1 MKRSIIPLSAVLAMV
16 IISSGCD
23 SPTDVTN
30 QRSFETTT
38 STLARDLKPRVAAAD
53 MEALV
58 AGNTAFACD
67 LYKQLR
73 SEPDNLFISPLSISM
88 ALGMCWAGAAGS
100 TETQMSDALH
110 LSLSQQRY
118 HHAANA
124 LDLALESRG
133 SHSESASMP
142 FALTNVNA
150 LWAAL
155 DFTFRADYLDVLARN
170 YGAGV
175 QRLDFASRPDESRI
189 TINSWVEER
198 TNDRITDLLPQGSIT
213 PTTAMVLTNA
223 IYFRAQ
229 WAFPFDPT
237 NTLSQSF
244 SLPGEEQI
252 SVPTMQQTLHANYI
266 ATTEYQ
272 AIELPYKGEELA
284 MVVVLPADLAS
295 FEANLD
301 VADLGAI
308 TQAMVSSEVEVSL
321 PRFAYT
327 SSSLSLTKSL
337 QNMGMTAAFSS
348 AADFSGIS
356 DKHNIFISEVLHK
369 AFVAVG
375 EQGTEAAAAT
385 AVIIARL
392 ARPNPQSKVMAVNRP
407 FFFFIRDV
415 ATGTI
420 LFMGRINDPR

>member
-1 MKRSIIPLSAVLAMV
+1 M
-16 IISSGCD
+16 
-23 SPTDVTN
+23 
-30 QRSFETTT
+30 Q
-38 STLARDLKPRVAAAD
+38 
-53 MEALV
+53 ALV

-73 SEPDNLFISPLSISM
+73 SEPNNLFISPLSISM

-100 TETQMSDALH
+100 TETQMREALH

-118 HHAANA
+118 HPAANA

-133 SHSESASMP
+133 SNSESASMP

-155 DFTFRADYLDVLARN
+155 DFTFRANYLDVLARN

-198 TNDRITDLLPQGSIT
+198 TNDRIKDLLPQGSIK
-213 PTTAMVLTNA
+213 PFTALVLTNA

-229 WAFPFDPT
+229 WASPFDST
-237 NTLSQSF
+237 NTHSLSF
-244 SLPGEEQI
+244 SLPGHEQI
-252 SVPTMQQTLHANYI
+252 AVPTMQQTLHANYT
-266 ATTEYQ
+266 ATTDYQ
-272 AIELPYKGEELA
+272 AIELPYKGKELA
-284 MVVVLPADLAS
+284 MVVILPADLAS
-295 FEANLD
+295 FESTLD
-301 VADLGAI
+301 ATELGAI
-308 TQAMVSSEVEVSL
+308 TQAMSSSEVQLSL

-327 SSSLSLTKSL
+327 SSSLRLNKSL
-337 QNMGMTAAFSS
+337 QNMGMTAAFSD

-356 DKHNIFISEVLHK
+356 EKRKISISEVLHK

-385 AVIIARL
+385 AVVLVDSAML
-392 ARPNPQSKVMAVNRP
+392 NPQIKVMAVNRP

-415 ATGTI
+415 ATGAI